1 MNRSGNKKAS
11 ETGVGI
17 TGSIRK
23 WQSEW
28 FPCLVGPFST
38 ILGLV
43 YKAIYV
49 TAKFVLHK
57 FPFRNHHPTFWYY
70 NLAFFIMLNVEW
82 ESSVIQHG
90 HNRGTLKSS
99 TVHGWLVKMRGTLV
113 GDEKMRWRG
122 IQEMKA
128 ASRHRKRNAARPP
141 SRRSSGSRKKS
152 NSGGIF
158 SSLFGSTT
166 KRSSRHGGKSRH
178 LGPRAPRRS
187 QTTPI
192 MRASNRPTPTSRR
205 SSHRPSGQS
214 RRSIGQGSRQQARRA
229 NTR

>member
-1 MNRSGNKKAS
+1 
-11 ETGVGI
+11 
-17 TGSIRK
+17 
-23 WQSEW
+23 
-28 FPCLVGPFST
+28 
-38 ILGLV
+38 
-43 YKAIYV
+43 
-49 TAKFVLHK
+49 
-57 FPFRNHHPTFWYY
+57 
-70 NLAFFIMLNVEW
+70 MLNVEW

-90 HNRGTLKSS
+90 HNRGKLKSS

-128 ASRHRKRNAARPP
+128 ASRHRKRNASGPP
-141 SRRSSGSRKKS
+141 PRRSSGSRKKS
-152 NSGGIF
+152 NGIF

-178 LGPRAPRRS
+178 ASARAPRRS
-187 QTTPI
+187 QTMPI
-192 MRASNRPTPTSRR
+192 RRVDNRPPPSSR
-205 SSHRPSGQS
+205 RPSGQS